1 MSENHSMDVA
11 YIAKLASLEL
21 SDRERELFQDQLD
34 RVLAYVNQLNEVELQ
49 KLFLNESWS
58 IIIRAA

>member
-21 SDRERELFQDQLD
+21 SDLREDVATGSISHEEVTRNAPASTDGCIRVPKIIDQ
-34 RVLAYVNQLNEVELQ
+34 
-49 KLFLNESWS
+49 
-58 IIIRAA
+58 